1 MILEQIEENKK
12 IRLKQKEIENK
23 ERLELLKRIEEEN
36 KKVEELAAIKKKEN
50 EKRIQESVEANNKA
64 ILIKQQK
71 ILEEREFDKKI
82 EEFHKEKYKKEE
94 EAYQLKKNLQLKK
107 S

>member
-50 EKRIQESVEANNKA
+50 EKRIEESVEENNKA

-82 EEFHKEKYKKEE
+82 E
-94 EAYQLKKNLQLKK
+94 
-107 S
+107 